1 MGSGVAAINLAL
13 ILERNDIF
21 STDRGLLGTL
31 GLKSLSSEFN
41 INKQLA
47 MKYLQFASYNHDT
60 EVEASLKIAEFFYY
74 GTSGYQSYKDAI
86 TIYKQVEDIST
97 IPDIKGHAQFQLGM
111 IHQFGNGVNVDN
123 EVA

>member
-1 MGSGVAAINLAL
+1 MGSGIAALNLAL
-13 ILERNDIF
+13 LLERNDIF
-21 STDRGLLGTL
+21 ITDRSLLGSL
-31 GLKSLSSEFN
+31 GLNTLSNDFN

-86 TIYKQVEDIST
+86 TIYKQVEDISLV
-97 IPDIKGHAQFQLGM
+97 PDIKGHAQF
-111 IHQFGNGVNVDN
+111 
-123 EVA
+123 